1 MSVEASL
8 ILIIKEVRGKNKND
22 SYVDSLKPKYMLIA
36 NASSYKCS
44 YVSDKSLYAHYVI
57 MIFQMRQKHD
67 LVMRTTD
74 DVKVLKQI
82 THF

>member
-1 MSVEASL
+1 M
-8 ILIIKEVRGKNKND
+8 
-22 SYVDSLKPKYMLIA
+22 
-36 NASSYKCS
+36 SSYKCS
-44 YVSDKSLYAHYVI
+44 QGSDKGLYAHYVI